1 MAPLTFDNNELNSWQ
16 SNYKNRMAGEVF
28 AKSNSGGEGESYRN
42 QNFGSSSGA
51 SPTASNSNGAVTSA
65 AAVTNPPSKTSGSS
79 FAGDSTSMNKAK
91 PGYTKADM
99 SQYAW
104 LDSYTGPKTFEEAL
118 AADTMES
125 AESTAKLFND
135 AVNYQTQSGYRKQA
149 EEHNAGIFKDK
160 FTGEKIANPYTSK
173 GSKSKASKTSGSR
186 SPGDST
192 PMNMAKPA
200 TSPSSQ
206 KKYTVDEIYK
216 KYADLDMAQTG
227 STKDRNSGS
236 IALYYQGQ
244 DEIRRLRRQGLLVD
258 DQGNVIPDK

>member
-79 FAGDSTSMNKAK
+79 FAGDSTSMNKA
-91 PGYTKADM
+91 GYTKADM